1 MTNDKNKNMDKNTTP
16 KKVFLCIL
24 VLAFVVLA
32 GIFAPSFIKA
42 RVLEFKVKQDLVNE
56 YSGAKI
62 EKVKYLKPYSQDEF
76 YDVYHYYWNDYEWP
90 EETLYLCEV
99 YSISKNGETYVV
111 KCLATEDGNVVFDE
125 YAFFYYREELETYIT
140 GILDADSNFP
150 GIDFIYT
157 DELNEIGGRMV
168 LTEKCKSFEAYLS
181 NEGAGYELMSDNIK
195 GYASCTIQI
204 GIDSYGDDLELEI
217 CKKLADIFISA
228 DCKVR
233 IRFIE
238 ELDGKRNGVV
248 IANYYPQTGS
258 FEPQNS
264 KIKEAWD

>member
-1 MTNDKNKNMDKNTTP
+1 MTNDKNRNMDKNTTP
-16 KKVFLCIL
+16 KRVFLCIL
-24 VLAFVVLA
+24 VLALVVLA

-62 EKVKYLKPYSQDEF
+62 EKVTYLKPYSQDEF

-204 GIDSYGDDLELEI
+204 GIDSYGDDLELKI

-238 ELDGKRNGVV
+238 ELDGKRTGVV
-248 IANYYPQTGS
+248 IANYYPQAES